1 MRMPALKT
9 TSGLTAKS
17 EKSLIGG
24 LMSIHYLTDSETQNL
39 EKVSTVL
46 GRCVI
51 DLLVRK
57 KIVNTDNILSQIV
70 AEMEKASDNDEF
82 QLYRN
87 TLEFVGTLSK

>member
-1 MRMPALKT
+1 
-9 TSGLTAKS
+9 
-17 EKSLIGG
+17 
-24 LMSIHYLTDSETQNL
+24 MS
-39 EKVSTVL
+39 KAL

-51 DLLVRK
+51 AILVRK

>member
-1 MRMPALKT
+1 
-9 TSGLTAKS
+9 
-17 EKSLIGG
+17 
-24 LMSIHYLTDSETQNL
+24 MSIHHLTESDTQRL
-39 EKVSTVL
+39 DDMSKAL

-51 DLLVRK
+51 AILVRK

-70 AEMEKASDNDEF
+70 VEMEKASDNDEF

>member
-1 MRMPALKT
+1 
-9 TSGLTAKS
+9 
-17 EKSLIGG
+17 
-24 LMSIHYLTDSETQNL
+24 MSIHYLTDSETQNL
-39 EKVSTVL
+39 EKVGTVL
-46 GRCVI
+46 SRCVI

-82 QLYRN
+82 QLYRD